1 MPTAFSG
8 LSLRFSFALA
18 LLLAPLV
25 TVRLA
30 AAEGAPAATTT
41 SASPATLHLNA
52 PGDLL
57 SVRLYDEGGQGEK
70 SYQVDAT
77 GSVKFPLIGEIKLAG
92 LTLTAAEDLIGNRF
106 TSEYAV
112 KPHTKIELMSASPTS
127 TEPAPTMGFVLRA
140 TPDGW
145 SQPVRGLR
153 ARLAVL
159 PPPQGS
165 PSFCR
170 VMLEFEHVSDVVGQI
185 KIRFTPARLRLQVTD
200 RSGKRLAV
208 AGRGY
213 DGVAPTWE
221 PIPLPFGGTVRFQ
234 VSFPGLG
241 FRPEDKLIIDAGTEN
256 AWVVP
261 QDGTTY
267 YLSGSLT
274 IPGEKGDR
282 PFLDW
287 SGTIGLPQ
295 AEIPAAGR

>member
-1 MPTAFSG
+1 MPKAFSG
-8 LSLRFSFALA
+8 LSLRFSLA
-18 LLLAPLV
+18 IVLSLFVLSNA
-25 TVRLA
+25 RLA
-30 AAEGAPAATTT
+30 GAEGAPAAPTA
-41 SASPATLHLNA
+41 SAGPAALHLIA

-70 SYQVDAT
+70 NYQVDAT
-77 GSVKFPLIGEIKLAG
+77 GSVKFPLIGETKLSG
-92 LTLTAAEDLIGNRF
+92 LSLTAAEDLIGSRF
-106 TSEYAV
+106 TSDYAV
-112 KPHTKIELMSASPTS
+112 NPHTKIELVTSAPPGAV
-127 TEPAPTMGFVLRA
+127 PAPALGFVLRA
-140 TPDGW
+140 APDGW

-153 ARLAVL
+153 ARLTVL
-159 PPPQGS
+159 PPLQGN

-170 VMLEFEHVSDVVGQI
+170 VMLEFENVSDVVGQI
-185 KIRFTPARLRLQVTD
+185 NIRFTPERLRLQVTD

-208 AGRGY
+208 AARGY

-274 IPGEKGDR
+274 IAEEKSDR

-295 AEIPAAGR
+295 SEIPAAGR

>member
-1 MPTAFSG
+1 MPKAFSG
-8 LSLRFSFALA
+8 LILRFSLA
-18 LLLAPLV
+18 LVLSLSLLSTA
-25 TVRLA
+25 RLA
-30 AAEGAPAATTT
+30 AAEGAPAAPPT
-41 SASPATLHLNA
+41 SASPAALHQIA

-57 SVRLYDEGGQGEK
+57 SVRLYDEGGLGDK

-92 LTLTAAEDLIGNRF
+92 LTLAAAEDLIGSRF
-106 TSEYAV
+106 TEDYAV
-112 KPHTKIELMSASPTS
+112 NPHTKIELMSAGPPSA
-127 TEPAPTMGFVLRA
+127 EPAPTMGFVPRA

-153 ARLAVL
+153 ARLTVL
-159 PPPQGS
+159 PPPKGN
-165 PSFCR
+165 PAFCR
-170 VMLEFEHVSDVVGQI
+170 VMLEFENVSEVVGQI
-185 KIRFTPARLRLQVTD
+185 NIRFTPERLRLQVTD

-274 IPGEKGDR
+274 IAEEKSDR

-295 AEIPAAGR
+295 SEIPAAGR